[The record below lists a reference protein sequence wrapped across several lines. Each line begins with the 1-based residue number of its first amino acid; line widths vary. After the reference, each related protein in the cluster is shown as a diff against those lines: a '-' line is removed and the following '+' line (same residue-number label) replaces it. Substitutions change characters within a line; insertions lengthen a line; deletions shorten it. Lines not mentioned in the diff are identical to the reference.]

1 MYRLIASTIMD
12 ASMKCYLNYNES
24 EEITY
29 NPDFNPSQPI
39 SDNNLPF

>member
-12 ASMKCYLNYNES
+12 TSMKYYLNYNEN

-29 NPDFNPSQPI
+29 NPDFDPSQPI